1 MHEGHVVSCLAQE
14 LPEHASVFVG
24 SSMAI
29 RDVDTF
35 WPPTPPGQR
44 FFGNRGA
51 SGIDGLVSTG
61 LGMAASASG
70 LGPAVLLLGDLSL
83 YHDMNGLWAVRRHG
97 LRAVVVVLDNGGGG
111 IFDFLPPAAH
121 TDVFEE
127 LFATPVGLR
136 WEDVARLYDL
146 RFAAAAEPAGLQEA
160 LREAFASPQS
170 TMVCARFDRAA
181 SVQGH
186 RACWAAVAEGL
197 LVLDRANRRG
207 RPGAP

>member
-1 MHEGHVVSCLAQE
+1 
-14 LPEHASVFVG
+14 
-24 SSMAI
+24 
-29 RDVDTF
+29 
-35 WPPTPPGQR
+35 
-44 FFGNRGA
+44 
-51 SGIDGLVSTG
+51 
-61 LGMAASASG
+61 
-70 LGPAVLLLGDLSL
+70 
-83 YHDMNGLWAVRRHG
+83 MNGLWAVRRHG

-146 RFAAAAEPAGLQEA
+146 RFAPAAEPAGLQEA

-207 RPGAP
+207 RPAVP